1 MTGTSWLGF
10 WPPSGIPVE
19 DFEQKDGVFSL
30 EAAWMVGWQ
39 SLEGRGTLR
48 SPKLRPLLGCEWDK
62 EAQMVGR
69 ALRQGLER
77 RLGENG
83 WSGKPEDL
91 SSVPAAH

>member
-1 MTGTSWLGF
+1 MIGTSWLGF
-10 WPPSGIPVE
+10 GPPSGIPVE

-62 EAQMVGR
+62 EAQMVG
-69 ALRQGLER
+69 LER

-91 SSVPAAH
+91 SSIPAAH